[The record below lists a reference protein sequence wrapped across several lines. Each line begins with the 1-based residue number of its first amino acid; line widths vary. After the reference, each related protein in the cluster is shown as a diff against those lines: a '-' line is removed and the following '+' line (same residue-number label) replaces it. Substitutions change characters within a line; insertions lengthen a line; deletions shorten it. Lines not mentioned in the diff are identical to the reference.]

1 MNIPVGVVEIQRK
14 PFSESNPFEEV
25 VSLLKTGFDGYFIAT
40 IEGVS
45 GLEEGLL
52 LIRGNQVVG
61 AVFEALRINKQ
72 LFGAEALRLVFNLLQ
87 AKKGVFDVNRL
98 TRQQIDLIVA
108 FNEKLVL
115 STRPLDEA
123 MMLKLKPSSYQPELV
138 SETLQI
144 ELESIDSRHGLLKK
158 IGLGSI

>member
-1 MNIPVGVVEIQRK
+1 MNIPVGTIEEQRK
-14 PFSESNPFEEV
+14 PFFEANPFEKLAG
-25 VSLLKTGFDGYFIAT
+25 LLKAGFDGYLIAT

-52 LIRGNQVVG
+52 LIRGHEITG

-72 LFGAEALRLVFNLLQ
+72 LFGSEALRLVFNLLK

-98 TRQQIDLIVA
+98 GRQQIDLIIA

-115 STRPLDEA
+115 SKPLDSA
-123 MMLKLKPSSYQPELV
+123 LLLKLEPSFYQPALV
-138 SETLQI
+138 SKVLEI
-144 ELESIDSRHGLLKK
+144 ELESTNSRHGLLKK